1 MEDQKN
7 LEAIMGLIMS
17 CLAEMQKAMQW
28 KRLLLRKKVIS
39 L

>member
-7 LEAIMGLIMS
+7 LEAIMGLIMFGGN
-17 CLAEMQKAMQW
+17 AKAMQW